1 MRWFIKTVERL
12 DLLHAFGVHAL
23 RPAVAQPSAFR
34 AATASSRFGLG
45 HVLLHR
51 ATGYKL
57 DHHKGQ
63 QQHTEQGGQHE
74 QYAFEDVGKHGRG
87 DECRSRYFLSGAVW
101 GGIRA
106 HQVSMTQPSPLEYGG
121 TTSGLARRQAL

>member
-1 MRWFIKTVERL
+1 MGRFVKTVKRL
-12 DLLHAFGVHAL
+12 DLLDALGVHAL
-23 RPAVAQPSAFR
+23 RPAVAQPASFSAT
-34 AATASSRFGLG
+34 TARSRFGLG

-51 ATGYKL
+51 AAGHKL
-57 DHHKGQ
+57 NHHKGQ

-74 QYAFEDVGKHGRG
+74 QYAFEDVGEHGRG
-87 DECRSRYFLSGAVW
+87 VECVSRYFLSGAVW